1 MPVMMRSTAQ
11 TAGEATEN
19 AVVNAGDNLA
29 AAGGGVVDGAQ
40 TGAAVVA
47 GAAVNGAEA
56 VANGANKIA
65 EGATAVASGA
75 NAVEAGA
82 ENVAADAANNENVD
96 LQADPAVKEAVDEDQ
111 DY

>member
-1 MPVMMRSTAQ
+1 M
-11 TAGEATEN
+11 
-19 AVVNAGDNLA
+19 NAGDNLA
-29 AAGGGVVDGAQ
+29 AAGEDVVDGAQ

-65 EGATAVASGA
+65 EEGATAVASGA

-82 ENVAADAANNENVD
+82 ENVATDAANNENVD

-111 DY
+111 NY